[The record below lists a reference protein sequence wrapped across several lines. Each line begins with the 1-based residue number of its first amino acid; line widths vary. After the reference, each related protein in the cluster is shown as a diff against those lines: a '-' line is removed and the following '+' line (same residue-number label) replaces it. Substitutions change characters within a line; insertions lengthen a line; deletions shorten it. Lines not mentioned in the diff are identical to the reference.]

1 MIADPVTIADVFRRL
16 RLREEWVRW
25 AQPFESAWAT
35 AVASCEDTSLLFVL
49 YGHLVEADL
58 APPEPAVLCG
68 CEQARQTLPDSP
80 LGDTVRAHLEQAE
93 AACRG
98 ERILAADLIARV
110 RKIERMGHPTLT
122 RPSEYAV
129 AAGAQMARA
138 RECQTSNQAHAHA
151 LAIRWAADVWLRS
164 RTEALTIVHRRLG
177 GALVE
182 GGRSL
187 GEVVLKEEPA

>member
-1 MIADPVTIADVFRRL
+1 M
-16 RLREEWVRW
+16 
-25 AQPFESAWAT
+25 
-35 AVASCEDTSLLFVL
+35 L
-49 YGHLVEADL
+49 YGHLVEASL

-68 CEQARQTLPDSP
+68 CEQARQTLLASP

-129 AAGAQMARA
+129 AAAAQMARA
-138 RECQTSNQAHAHA
+138 RECQTPNQAHAHA
-151 LAIRWAADVWLRS
+151 RAVQWSADVWLRS
-164 RTEALTIVHRRLG
+164 RTEAMAIVQRRLG
-177 GALVE
+177 GAIVE

-187 GEVVLKEEPA
+187 GEVVLKEERA